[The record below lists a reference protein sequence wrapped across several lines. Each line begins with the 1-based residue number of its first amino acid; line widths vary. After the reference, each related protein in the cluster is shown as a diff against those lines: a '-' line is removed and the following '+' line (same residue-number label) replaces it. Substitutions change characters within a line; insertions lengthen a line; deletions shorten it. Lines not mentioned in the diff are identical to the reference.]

1 MKVIDL
7 PTSSSLI
14 ETCTAH
20 ARTQGRHCTRPALP
34 GTTVCELH
42 GGATPQVR
50 AAAARRLTEIAGVA
64 MERLLERLE
73 ADAHNDPLY
82 QIDPKALTDIIDKTT
97 KLAQLLSGEATER
110 KETRSTDVKLRLN
123 QKLDNLASRLGLA
136 DELAQSAAGDN
147 AGPDEFMD
155 VDSAEVIET
164 EEDE

>member
-1 MKVIDL
+1 DGIRDFHV
-7 PTSSSLI
+7 TGVQ
-14 ETCTAH
+14 TC
-20 ARTQGRHCTRPALP
+20 ALP
-34 GTTVCELH
+34 
-42 GGATPQVR
+42 
-50 AAAARRLTEIAGVA
+50 IS
-64 MERLLERLE
+64 
-73 ADAHNDPLY
+73 DAHNDPLY

-147 AGPDEFMD
+147 AGPDEFVD
-155 VDSAEVIET
+155 VDSAEVET